1 MYATVDQPYIVTVP
15 PATKPITVAEVKAWL
30 KIPSIVVDQDAI
42 IQMIINSVTT
52 SVEAWTKRTLINT
65 TFLTYRDVFG
75 DINETPVSCVPSNF
89 NAYSFNAQN
98 SVPVTI
104 RRSLLQSIVSIQ
116 YTLNGVLQTMPS
128 TDYKIIKKDSFSKII
143 PVTQT
148 PTPDFPSVWAIADN
162 VPQGIQISF
171 VAGFGANATFVPDEL
186 KTAML
191 MHCAS
196 IYTNRGDCSPSDTSC
211 SCATAPAMALAVYN
225 QYRILD
231 FVL

>member
-1 MYATVDQPYIVTVP
+1 
-15 PATKPITVAEVKAWL
+15 
-30 KIPSIVVDQDAI
+30 
-42 IQMIINSVTT
+42 
-52 SVEAWTKRTLINT
+52 
-65 TFLTYRDVFG
+65 
-75 DINETPVSCVPSNF
+75 
-89 NAYSFNAQN
+89 
-98 SVPVTI
+98 
-104 RRSLLQSIVSIQ
+104 
-116 YTLNGVLQTMPS
+116 MPS

-148 PTPDFPSVWAIADN
+148 PTPDFPSVWAITDN

-191 MHCAS
+191 MHSAS
-196 IYTNRGDCSPSDTSC
+196 IYTNRGDCSPDGCSC
-211 SCATAPAMALAVYN
+211 STAPAMALAVYN